1 VDTVSLRND
10 GEVAIITLDDGKA
23 NALALAEFAALNAAL
38 DEVER
43 SHARACVV
51 AGRPGVFS
59 AGFNLKVMPGL
70 PVDEKRAWLQALAQT
85 SVRIWLFPVP
95 VVAAVSGHAVAAGA
109 LLALA
114 CEVRLFAAGLFRFAV
129 NEVPLGL
136 YAPTFAIELVR
147 AAAPAHQV
155 PHIIL
160 HGAEISPPEALAI
173 GIAEALHPPEGLL
186 LAAAA
191 RARELSALA
200 GPGYALTKQTLHG
213 ERVRHALIRFDDE
226 LPQLVHFFEQM
237 LAQRRESL

>member
-1 VDTVSLRND
+1 VETVSLQSD

-43 SHARACVV
+43 SHARACVL

-70 PVDEKRAWLQALAQT
+70 PVDEKRAWLQALVQT

-114 CEVRLFAAGLFRFAV
+114 CEVRLFAAGPFHFAV
-129 NEVPLGL
+129 NEVPIGL

-147 AAAPAHQV
+147 AAVPSNYV
-155 PHIIL
+155 PHVIL
-160 HGAEISPPEALAI
+160 HGAEISPQEALTI
-173 GIAEALHPPEGLL
+173 GIAEALHPPEELL
-186 LAAAA
+186 LAATA

-200 GPGYALTKQTLHG
+200 GPGYALTKQTLYG
-213 ERVRHALIRFDDE
+213 ERVRYALARLDDE
-226 LPQLVHFFEQM
+226 LPQHVRFFEQM
-237 LAQRRESL
+237 QAQRRESV